1 MSPSVAMV
9 TVILGLDG
17 LTDGIKIYRMVDG
30 FLLLMFS
37 RVMTDILERRNFQ
50 KSPSKGRKGVYE
62 ENSDFRGKKNN
73 RQGKKHKEYWL
84 LFRQLSSDNFQR
96 HVIQ

>member
-1 MSPSVAMV
+1 MSPVAMV

-37 RVMTDILERRNFQ
+37 RVMTGILERRNFQ
-50 KSPSKGRKGVYE
+50 KSPPKGRHGVYE
-62 ENSDFRGKKNN
+62 ENSDFRGKTTN
-73 RQGKKHKEYWL
+73 RQGKKHEVY
-84 LFRQLSSDNFQR
+84 
-96 HVIQ
+96 